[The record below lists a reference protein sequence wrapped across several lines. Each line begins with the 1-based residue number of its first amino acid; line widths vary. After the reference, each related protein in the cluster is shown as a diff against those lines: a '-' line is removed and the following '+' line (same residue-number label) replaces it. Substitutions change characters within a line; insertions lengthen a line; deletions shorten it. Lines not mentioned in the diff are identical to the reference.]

1 MKKRNE
7 FFVGCDVSDRTTEI
21 CVLDGAGTVL
31 ERREARTTSPALVRA
46 LARYRPAIVAI
57 EVGTHSRWIEEALSS
72 AGHRV
77 IVANARQV
85 QIIWK
90 RRTKTD
96 RADALLLARLARIDL
111 DLLMP
116 VHHRSRAAQVDLAS
130 IRARDALVRVR
141 TTLVN
146 HVRGVLKSFGARAQD
161 CSTRAFPERVAKQLP
176 PELVPSLA
184 PIVEVLRSVNE
195 QIASHDRQLEQ
206 LASACPTTA
215 RLSEVSSV
223 GPITALTFRLTV
235 EDPSKFKKSR
245 VVPAFLGLTPAK
257 DQSGD
262 SDPQKRISKTG
273 DPLLRRL
280 LVQCAQHLL
289 GPFGED
295 CDIRRWGRRLA
306 ERGGKNGKR
315 RAVVAVA
322 RKLAVVLHRIWL
334 TSSSYR
340 PFNGQ
345 PVNA

>member
-1 MKKRNE
+1 
-7 FFVGCDVSDRTTEI
+7 
-21 CVLDGAGTVL
+21 
-31 ERREARTTSPALVRA
+31 
-46 LARYRPAIVAI
+46 
-57 EVGTHSRWIEEALSS
+57 
-72 AGHRV
+72 
-77 IVANARQV
+77 
-85 QIIWK
+85 
-90 RRTKTD
+90 
-96 RADALLLARLARIDL
+96 
-111 DLLMP
+111 MP

-130 IRARDALVRVR
+130 VRSRDALVRVR
-141 TTLVN
+141 TSLVN
-146 HVRGVLKSFGARAQD
+146 HVRGVLKSFGVRAED
-161 CSTRAFPERVAKQLP
+161 CSTRAFPDRVAKHLP

-184 PIVEVLRSVNE
+184 PIIEVLRSVND
-195 QIASHDRQLEQ
+195 QIASHDQQLEQ

-223 GPITALTFRLTV
+223 GPITALTFRLTI

-334 TSSSYR
+334 TSNPYR
-340 PFNGQ
+340 QFNGETA
-345 PVNA
+345 NA